1 MRPRLDFGNFFFAAL
16 TLAGVA
22 FFLVPFWAPVLS
34 PSASLGAGSVEG
46 LALSAVE
53 GPALSAVEG
62 PALSAVEGRTSLLL
76 FSAAVAM
83 ILLAILSE
91 AQHGLTMH
99 TIAML
104 GALVGLNTALRLID
118 NLLPL
123 PGGFSPV
130 FLLIILVGFVFGAR
144 LGFLMG
150 ALTLVSDPV
159 SPGGLGPWTPYQMLA
174 AGWAGMTA
182 AMLPRRSPLWVI
194 ALLGAGWGW
203 MYGAL
208 TNLYFWPYALGAPD
222 ISWSPALGPIETL
235 ARYGRYYLV
244 SSLAWDTMRAAG
256 NFALLL
262 LMGTAL
268 IRALERFRRRALVVW
283 EPA

>member
-46 LALSAVE
+46 L
-53 GPALSAVEG
+53 ALSAVEG

-130 FLLIILVGFVFGAR
+130 FLLIILVGFIFGAR

-150 ALTLVSDPV
+150 ALTLLVSDPV

-244 SSLAWDTMRAAG
+244 TSLAWDTMRAAG

>member
-1 MRPRLDFGNFFFAAL
+1 MRLRLDIGNIFFAGL

-22 FFLVPFWAPVLS
+22 FFLFPFWAPLLS
-34 PSASLGAGSVEG
+34 PSTP
-46 LALSAVE
+46 
-53 GPALSAVEG
+53 PALSGASAAVKG
-62 PALSAVEGRTSLLL
+62 PDLSGAEGRTSLLL

-130 FLLIILVGFVFGAR
+130 FLLITLVGFVFGAR

-150 ALTLVSDPV
+150 ALTLLVSDPV

-222 ISWSPALGPIETL
+222 ISWNPALSPMETL

-244 SSLAWDTMRAAG
+244 TSLAWDTMRAVG

-268 IRALERFRRRALVVW
+268 IRALERFRRRAAVVW
-283 EPA
+283 EPV